1 MLWIVDLG
9 SRQVLVNGDIS
20 GIYSF
25 SAFSIWTKIYGLN
38 QHLKLLI
45 RLEIS

>member
-9 SRQVLVNGDIS
+9 SRQVLVNGDTS

-25 SAFSIWTKIYGLN
+25 GVISIWAKIYGLN
-38 QHLKLLI
+38 QHLNSLLG
-45 RLEIS
+45 